1 MARDYEKENKW
12 ESSPE
17 QKRRR
22 AQRNKA
28 RRAAIRAGIAH
39 KGDGMELDHIGAN
52 RKGDLG
58 AKVRLV
64 PKTVNRKKQP
74 KRNGKED

>member
-22 AQRNKA
+22 ARRNKA
-28 RRAAIRAGIAH
+28 RRAAIRAGIVK

-52 RKGDLG
+52 RKGALG
-58 AKVRLV
+58 SKVRAV

-74 KRNGKED
+74 KRDGSED